1 MPIESTVPRAT
12 VPRATVALSTRNRKD
27 DLRRAVQSALEQ
39 TVPLEILVCD
49 DASTD
54 GTPDMIRA
62 EFPTVVLHVSDQA
75 HDVTVQRNRAAELA
89 STDFI
94 ISIDDDAMFTSPDT
108 VEQVLRGFDDPRVGA
123 VAMPFIN
130 VRVDSRV
137 RQKAPDTTGTY
148 IASSFI
154 GTAYAI
160 RRDVFLDVG
169 GYRTF
174 LVHQYEEE
182 DFCIRMLDAG
192 YMIRLGSTEPIHH
205 FHSPVRNRR
214 GMDIWGARNTV
225 LFTWHNVPMPYFVPH
240 LLGTTVNALAAGVR
254 AGSTLRKVR
263 GVMSGYADCVR
274 QMRER
279 QPVRPATYR
288 LYRRLRRVGTLPIS
302 VLESYQ

>member
-1 MPIESTVPRAT
+1 MQAEPTDEPTRPL
-12 VPRATVALSTRNRKD
+12 ATVAISTRNRKD
-27 DLRRAVQSALEQ
+27 DLRRAVQSALDQ
-39 TVPLEILVCD
+39 TVAVEILVCD

-54 GTPDMIRA
+54 GTSEMIRT
-62 EFPTVVLHVSDQA
+62 EFPSVVLHTSDTP
-75 HDVTVQRNRAAELA
+75 HDVAVQRNMAAELA
-89 STDFI
+89 STSI
-94 ISIDDDAMFTSPDT
+94 IVSIDDDAAFTSPDT
-108 VEQVLRGFDDPRVGA
+108 VAEVLRGFDDPRVGA

-130 VRVDSRV
+130 VRVDSRI
-137 RQKAPDTTGTY
+137 RQKAPDSTGTY
-148 IASSFI
+148 IASSFV

-160 RRDVFLDVG
+160 RREVFMKLG

-174 LVHQYEEE
+174 LIHQYEEE
-182 DFCIRMLDAG
+182 DFCIRMLEAG

-205 FHSPVRNRR
+205 FHSPVRDRR

-225 LFTWHNVPMPYFVPH
+225 LFTWHNVPMPYFVVH

-263 GVMSGYADCVR
+263 GVVSGYADCAR

-288 LYRRLRRVGTLPIS
+288 LYRHLRRVGTLPIS
-302 VLESYQ
+302 ALDSFQ